1 MKNFD
6 AEKVVSLS
14 SISDPIEKAKAR
26 LAKAKIELSR
36 IERSRS
42 AVRKKVRDTAIFTI
56 GGAFITFHES
66 DDPDD
71 RRIAEVIWDQLKMAD
86 TRLLDDDRRREALQV
101 VFGLMVPRG
110 PKVPASTSI
119 KPEESG
125 LELSAGKV
133 CPPEMGK

>member
-6 AEKVVSLS
+6 AKKAMSLS
-14 SISDPIEKAKAR
+14 SISDPIERAKAR

-56 GGAFITFHES
+56 GGAFITVH
-66 DDPDD
+66 
-71 RRIAEVIWDQLKMAD
+71 
-86 TRLLDDDRRREALQV
+86 DRRREALQV

-110 PKVPASTSI
+110 LKVPASTSI

-133 CPPEMGK
+133 CPPEMRQ